1 MAQLPPD
8 GPPGDLNPLNP
19 LEHDDQILDQEPVA
33 AKAAQKVALDLDD
46 APFLQDDLPAD
57 KRDLADKAPEPAKQ
71 GNAAPESSQKGKPSR
86 KLIIPAV
93 LASLILATAITFQ
106 LLKPAA
112 LPETDPLVAPLE
124 EVELPPHPPP
134 QPAEHYAEL
143 EPFWVA
149 FDQGD
154 EVRFLSL
161 RMTLVTEDPI
171 LSLEIQRK
179 NIILRDAAYYFLNNR
194 PLPTV
199 KRTEA
204 ADALKDDL
212 LSVFNQHL
220 SRPLSGVL
228 IEEYLVR

>member
-19 LEHDDQILDQEPVA
+19 LEHDDQILDQDPGA
-33 AKAAQKVALDLDD
+33 AKAAQKVAMDLDD

-57 KRDLADKAPEPAKQ
+57 KGDLAGKAPAPAKQ
-71 GNAAPESSQKGKPSR
+71 VDAEPESSQKDEPLKGKPSR
-86 KLIIPAV
+86 KLIILAV
-93 LASLILATAITFQ
+93 LVVLVLATAITFQ
-106 LLKPAA
+106 LIKPAA
-112 LPETDPLVAPLE
+112 
-124 EVELPPHPPP
+124 PPP
-134 QPAEHYAEL
+134 PESLPTPPMPRPGEHYAEL

-154 EVRFLSL
+154 EVRFLTL
-161 RMTLVTEDPI
+161 KMTLVTEDPM

-199 KRTEA
+199 KQAEA

-220 SRPLSGVL
+220 SRPLDGVL
-228 IEEYLVR
+228 IKEFLVR

>member
-1 MAQLPPD
+1 MAPFPPD
-8 GPPGDLNPLNP
+8 GSPGDLNP

-33 AKAAQKVALDLDD
+33 KAVQKVALDLDD
-46 APFLQDDLPAD
+46 APFLQDDIPED
-57 KRDLADKAPEPAKQ
+57 KGGLADKAPAPAKPVE
-71 GNAAPESSQKGKPSR
+71 AAPESSIKDKPSR
-86 KLIIPAV
+86 KLIILAGLAV
-93 LASLILATAITFQ
+93 LVLAAAATFWLI
-106 LLKPAA
+106 KPATPPA
-112 LPETDPLVAPLE
+112 PEPLPAPPE
-124 EVELPPHPPP
+124 QAELPPPPP
-134 QPAEHYAEL
+134 PRPDEHYAEL

-154 EVRFLSL
+154 EVRFLTL
-161 RMTLVTEDPI
+161 KMTLVAEDPM

-199 KRTEA
+199 KRAEA

-212 LSVFNQHL
+212 LSVLNQHL

-228 IEEYLVR
+228 IEEYLVQ